1 MSPRKTYILKLYV
14 AGNTPNSMRALKTLR
29 NILEEEFRGVY
40 ALKVIDVLK
49 NPQLAEEDKI
59 LATPTLAKILPPP
72 VRRIIGDLSDR
83 ERVLIGLDLLY
94 DELSDETSTDN
105 DDEIITNDSYY
116 DSAGDSGDDLVD
128 DSSGDLVDELA
139 EDLADDSG
147 HDSVDKLAGDSAV
160 DSVNYVASN
169 SVDDMLN
176 NAVNNFADSK
186 GDDNVDNKVDNKA
199 GSKAGSKAGGK
210 PGNKADSKADNKTGG
225 KANNKAG
232 NKLDN

>member
-29 NILEEEFRGVY
+29 NILETDFRGVY

-94 DELSDETSTDN
+94 DELSEEGYGVLLDQEEGEVEEGEVQEAPDDAGVGTS
-105 DDEIITNDSYY
+105 
-116 DSAGDSGDDLVD
+116 
-128 DSSGDLVDELA
+128 
-139 EDLADDSG
+139 
-147 HDSVDKLAGDSAV
+147 
-160 DSVNYVASN
+160 
-169 SVDDMLN
+169 
-176 NAVNNFADSK
+176 
-186 GDDNVDNKVDNKA
+186 
-199 GSKAGSKAGGK
+199 
-210 PGNKADSKADNKTGG
+210 
-225 KANNKAG
+225 
-232 NKLDN
+232 